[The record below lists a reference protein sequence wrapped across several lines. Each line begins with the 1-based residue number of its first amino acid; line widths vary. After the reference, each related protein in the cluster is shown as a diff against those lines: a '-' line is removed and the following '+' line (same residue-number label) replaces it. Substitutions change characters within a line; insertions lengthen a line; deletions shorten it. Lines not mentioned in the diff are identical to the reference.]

1 MVALMLMTFGALLAF
16 RDQDF
21 ATEIYQGVAGIV
33 FQTSTK
39 AQRLLLQCQT
49 QKAHLEHPQE
59 EMQCSLPL
67 TSFFVRRDDR
77 VEADDVWLCPGLC

>member
-21 ATEIYQGVAGIV
+21 ATELDKTWEYSMAAPSVSEHPG
-33 FQTSTK
+33 S
-39 AQRLLLQCQT
+39 
-49 QKAHLEHPQE
+49 HLEHPKE

-67 TSFFVRRDDR
+67 TSFS
-77 VEADDVWLCPGLC
+77 